1 MTVLFVWGG
10 MVWGSYTIALA
21 MMGDRFKTGQITLAN
36 ATFIVVMEIANLA
49 GPPIAG
55 VAIDTA
61 DGQGLIGFFVLFSG
75 VLFTV
80 VALRGLRRGDLVP
93 KARAR
98 TGAQNCR
105 LTFMLSQKALAAARL
120 GK

>member
-1 MTVLFVWGG
+1 
-10 MVWGSYTIALA
+10 
-21 MMGDRFKTGQITLAN
+21 
-36 ATFIVVMEIANLA
+36 MEIANLA

-80 VALRGLRRGDLVP
+80 VALRGLRRGDLV
-93 KARAR
+93 
-98 TGAQNCR
+98 
-105 LTFMLSQKALAAARL
+105 S
-120 GK
+120 